1 MKKILTNRIHVL
13 ETLIA
18 LFITTLIVSNIVSIK
33 LITVGPLVFDAGTL
47 LFPLAYII
55 GDIIAEVYGFK
66 KMRQILLLGV
76 AALLITSLTFW
87 LVGILPASS
96 DWGNQ
101 AAYDSI
107 LGVVWRIVTASIIA
121 IFVGEL
127 VNAYILAKLKIKTAG
142 KNLWYRLIGSSAIGN
157 AVDTTLFTVIA
168 FAGLVPV
175 AVVWN
180 IIWTVFLIKMTIEI
194 IISPFTMKIIAAI
207 KRQENIDVFEEP
219 AVV

>member
-1 MKKILTNRIHVL
+1 MKKIPTNRIHVL

-18 LFITTLIVSNIVSIK
+18 LFITTLIISNIVSIK
-33 LITVGPLVFDAGTL
+33 LISVGPLVFDAGTL

-66 KMRQILLLGV
+66 KMRQILLLGIG
-76 AALLITSLTFW
+76 ALALTSITFW
-87 LVGILPASS
+87 LVGVLPASS

-101 AAYDSI
+101 SAYDSI
-107 LGVVWRIVTASIIA
+107 LGVVWRIVTASVIA
-121 IFVGEL
+121 IFIGEL
-127 VNAYILAKLKIKTAG
+127 VNAYVLAKLKIKTAG

-157 AVDTTLFTVIA
+157 ALDTTIFTVIA
-168 FAGLVPV
+168 FAGLVPG
-175 AVVWN
+175 AVLLN

-194 IISPFTMKIIAAI
+194 LVSPLTMKVIAAI

-219 AVV
+219 TVA

>member
-1 MKKILTNRIHVL
+1 MKKILSNRIHVL

-18 LFITTLIVSNIVSIK
+18 LFITTLIISNIVSIK
-33 LITVGPLVFDAGTL
+33 LISVGPLVFDAGTL

-66 KMRQILLLGV
+66 KMRQILLLGIG
-76 AALLITSLTFW
+76 ALVITSLTFW
-87 LVGILPASS
+87 LVGVLPASS

-101 AAYDSI
+101 TAYESI

-127 VNAYILAKLKIKTAG
+127 VNAYVLGKLKIKTAG
-142 KNLWYRLIGSSAIGN
+142 KNLWYRLIGSSAVGN
-157 AVDTTLFTVIA
+157 ALDTTLFTIIA
-168 FAGLVPV
+168 FAGLVPG
-175 AVVWN
+175 AVLWN

-194 IISPFTMKIIAAI
+194 IVSPLTMKIIAAI

-219 AVV
+219 RLA